1 MRHPETENGDGTTPN
16 MLTSQSNNMSS
27 TPTLSKNDSRDR
39 FTLKFE
45 QSNLVMSLKKQIA
58 DQRKKNEEQE
68 QEIEDLKKS
77 TKVCVFNELDV
88 QLEAYTD
95 ECSRLRS
102 LMEQELAKQ
111 SDQETQIKQLKKLL
125 EEKDKEREER

>member
-1 MRHPETENGDGTTPN
+1 
-16 MLTSQSNNMSS
+16 MSS

-39 FTLKFE
+39 FSLKFE

-111 SDQETQIKQLKKLL
+111 SEQETEIKELKKLL
-125 EEKDKEREER
+125 EEKEKAREE